1 MHWPCILIRQ
11 RHGLQNVAFSK
22 APDVDKLIIKGG
34 VALEGDIRI
43 SGAKNAVLPIMAA
56 TLLADGP
63 VIIRNVPHLHDVT
76 TTMELL
82 GRMGVHLTV
91 DEKMDIEVDARP
103 ITSLYAP
110 YELVRTMRS
119 SILVLGPMLSR
130 FGRADVSLPGGCA
143 IGSRPVNLHIK
154 GLQAMGAEISVE
166 NGYIKARVER
176 LRGARLVMDIITV
189 TGTENLMMAAA
200 LAEGTTVIENAA
212 REPEVAD
219 LANCL
224 NTMGARIAGAGTDT
238 ISVEGVERLSG
249 TEYTVLPDR
258 IETGTYLVAAAI
270 TGGRIKLKDTRPD
283 IMDAVLQTLRE
294 AGADITVGED
304 WIELDMHGRQ
314 PKAVDIHT
322 APYPAFPTDMQ
333 AQFTALNI
341 VAEGT
346 GTITETVFENRFMHV
361 QEMQRMG
368 ADIKL
373 EGNTAISSGVAQL
386 KGAPVMATDLRASA
400 SLVLAGL
407 VAEGDTIVD
416 RIYHIDRGY
425 ECIEEKLAQLG
436 ADIRR
441 VPA

>member
-1 MHWPCILIRQ
+1 M
-11 RHGLQNVAFSK
+11 
-22 APDVDKLIIKGG
+22 DKLIIKGG
-34 VALEGDIRI
+34 NVLDGEIRI

-56 TLLADGP
+56 TLLADSP
-63 VIIRNVPHLHDVT
+63 VVIRNIPHLHDVT

-82 GRMGVHLTV
+82 GHMGVHLTV
-91 DEKMDIEVDARP
+91 NEKMDIEVDTRS
-103 ITSLYAP
+103 INSLYAP

-154 GLQAMGAEISVE
+154 GLQAMGADIRVE
-166 NGYIKARVER
+166 NGYIKARVDR
-176 LRGARLVMDIITV
+176 LKGARLVMDIVTV
-189 TGTENLMMAAA
+189 TGTENLMMAAS
-200 LAEGTTVIENAA
+200 LAEGTTIIENAA
-212 REPEVAD
+212 REPEVTD
-219 LANCL
+219 LAQCL
-224 NTMGARIAGAGTDT
+224 NAMGAKISGAGTDT
-238 ISVEGVERLSG
+238 ITIEGVERLAG
-249 TEYTVLPDR
+249 TEYRVLPDR

-270 TGGRIKLKDTRPD
+270 TGGRVRVKDVRPD
-283 IMDAVLQTLRE
+283 TMDAVLQTLRE
-294 AGADITVGED
+294 AGAEIEVGED
-304 WIELDMHGRQ
+304 WIELDMQGRR
-314 PKAVDIHT
+314 PAAVNVHT

-333 AQFTALNI
+333 AQFTALNA
-341 VAEGT
+341 VAEGA

-368 ADIKL
+368 ASILL

-386 KGAPVMATDLRASA
+386 AGAPVMATDLRASA

-407 VAEGDTIVD
+407 VADGETVIN

-425 ECIEEKLAQLG
+425 ERIEEKLAQLG

-441 VPA
+441 VPD

>member
-1 MHWPCILIRQ
+1 L
-11 RHGLQNVAFSK
+11 
-22 APDVDKLIIKGG
+22 DKLIIKGG
-34 VALEGDIRI
+34 ARLAGEIRM

-56 TLLADGP
+56 TLLADSP
-63 VIIRNVPHLHDVT
+63 VVIRNVPHLHDVT

-82 GRMGVHLTV
+82 GRMGVQLMLN
-91 DEKMDIEVDARP
+91 ENMDIEVDVRP
-103 ITSLYAP
+103 IKSLYAP

-154 GLQAMGAEISVE
+154 GLQAMGASIVVE
-166 NGYIKARVER
+166 NGYIKARVKR
-176 LRGARLVMDIITV
+176 LHGARLVMDIVTV
-189 TGTENLMMAAA
+189 TGTENLMMAAT
-200 LAEGTTVIENAA
+200 LADGTTLIENAA
-212 REPEVAD
+212 REPEVTD

-224 NTMGARIAGAGTDT
+224 NQMGARISGAGTDT
-238 ISVEGVERLSG
+238 IRIEGVDALRG
-249 TEYTVLPDR
+249 TEYSVLPDR
-258 IETGTYLVAAAI
+258 IETGSYLVAAAM
-270 TGGRIKLKDTRPD
+270 TGGHVKLKDTCPA

-294 AGADITVGED
+294 AGADITVGDD
-304 WIELDMHGRQ
+304 WIELDMQGRRPQ
-314 PKAVDIHT
+314 AVKVHT

-333 AQFTALNI
+333 AQFTALNA

-368 ADIKL
+368 AKIQL
-373 EGNTAISSGVAQL
+373 EGNTAISTGVPQL
-386 KGAPVMATDLRASA
+386 TGAPVMATDLRASA

-407 VAEGDTIVD
+407 VAKGETVVD

-425 ECIEEKLAQLG
+425 ERIEEKLAQLG

-441 VPA
+441 VPE